1 MKVELLV
8 TLKGTTTWRRGTVF
22 DDAVSPIPGDILREI
37 DNPQVIRVIPES
49 PFAVPRN
56 EETAFEWGMLPEVN
70 NYDDDASEI
79 EMEPEPEVE
88 EEQPDEAEVKLTFGS
103 VDAQMNN
110 LRNLLK
116 DDEKEYLIELN
127 ALIDQSSL
135 KRAAVILDAPYQRL
149 AMWRAKRKEPTEE
162 EIQKI
167 HEEYAKV
174 SE

>member
-37 DNPQVIRVIPES
+37 NNPQVARVIPES

-56 EETAFEWGMLPEVN
+56 EETAFEWGMLPEIN
-70 NYDDDASEI
+70 NYDDDAIEI
-79 EMEPEPEVE
+79 EVSPDAEIEVS
-88 EEQPDEAEVKLTFGS
+88 PDAEIELTFGS